1 MPCSMALGIWSYL
14 QAQIGQYDSS
24 GFCCYSLSYRRD
36 AQAYAFVKDFVLGN
50 NQTGLLT
57 TSSGTT
63 TVVGGVH
70 TEYLKGILTG
80 SSAVTGAF
88 TTAGIYTWPSESWAA
103 WDSYLATRTAADVP
117 VASASGDGVIS
128 PGSQS
133 GGARR
138 SPLGAG
144 VLLGMATALLGLC

>member
-1 MPCSMALGIWSYL
+1 MT
-14 QAQIGQYDSS
+14 S
-24 GFCCYSLSYRRD
+24 G
-36 AQAYAFVKDFVLGN
+36 
-50 NQTGLLT
+50 
-57 TSSGTT
+57 GTT

-88 TTAGIYTWPSESWAA
+88 TTAGTYTWPTESWAA

-117 VASASGDGVIS
+117 VASASGDGVIT
-128 PGSQS
+128 PGSRS

-138 SPLGAG
+138 CTAGETERWALGAG
-144 VLLGMATALLGLC
+144 VLLGMATILLGFC